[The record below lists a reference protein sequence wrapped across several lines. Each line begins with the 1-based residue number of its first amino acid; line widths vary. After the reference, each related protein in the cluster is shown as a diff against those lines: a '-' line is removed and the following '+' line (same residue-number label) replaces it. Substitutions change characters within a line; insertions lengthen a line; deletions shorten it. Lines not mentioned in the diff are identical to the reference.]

1 MYTESIQLEFPIQLL
16 VEIRLLYLL
25 HEPQKLPTSLSA
37 DLVQKV
43 LQLFFPLSH
52 EFFVL
57 VPKELLWRK

>member
-37 DLVQKV
+37 DLV
-43 LQLFFPLSH
+43 
-52 EFFVL
+52 
-57 VPKELLWRK
+57 